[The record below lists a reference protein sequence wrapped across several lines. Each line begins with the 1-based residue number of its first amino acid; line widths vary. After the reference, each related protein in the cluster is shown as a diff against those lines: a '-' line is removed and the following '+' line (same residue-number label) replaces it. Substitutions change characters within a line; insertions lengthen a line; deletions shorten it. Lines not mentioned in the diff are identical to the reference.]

1 MFKENDFPMLDIMGK
16 CEEKDT
22 MEKKGENVK
31 RISSPFSFLF
41 FFQEK
46 KEVGKFEETIFMNK
60 LIFSPAT
67 FS

>member
-1 MFKENDFPMLDIMGK
+1 MFKENGFPMLDIMGK

-41 FFQEK
+41 FFSGK
-46 KEVGKFEETIFMNK
+46 KGSGEV
-60 LIFSPAT
+60 
-67 FS
+67 